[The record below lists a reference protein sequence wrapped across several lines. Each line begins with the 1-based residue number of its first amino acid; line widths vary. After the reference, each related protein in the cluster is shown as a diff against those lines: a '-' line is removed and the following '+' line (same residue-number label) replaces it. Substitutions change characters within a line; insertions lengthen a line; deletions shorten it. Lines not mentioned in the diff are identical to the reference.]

1 MANTR
6 RPVVPAN
13 NPNAEEHRRQLAD
26 RANAAVMKDGSDG
39 MTNPLPLKSFAVADL
54 PTASDWTNSIIYVS
68 DETGGA
74 TIAFSDGTNWRRVQD
89 RAIVA

>member
-1 MANTR
+1 MGNTR
-6 RPVVPAN
+6 RPIVPTQ

-39 MTNPLPLKSFAVADL
+39 MVRPLPLKSYAVADL
-54 PTASDWTNSIIYVS
+54 PTASDWEGAIVYVS

-74 TIAFSDGTNWRRVQD
+74 TVAFSDGTNWRRVQD
-89 RAIVA
+89 RAVAA